1 MKLIYVA
8 GAYTSNPS
16 KNMEIAEKASIELIR
31 NGFAVFT
38 PHKNFYDYQKYED
51 VDYETYLQ
59 IDFEII
65 SRCNAVYVLDN
76 WNESPGTKREIG
88 YCDSIG
94 IPVLYQS
101 VSNACDLL
109 PDNVPEKKEEEI
121 LSKAIAHYGEP
132 AQVLKCIEEL
142 AELGIE
148 LSGTITAD
156 NKYFRKD
163 MVDLVRCLTNVVN
176 FCKYDIPSTTSEIRM
191 LPPNEER
198 YSDIAQETADVRIM
212 LQQLEMF
219 LVSPEEV
226 HDQIDF
232 KVKRLEKRM
241 KEEVK

>member
-1 MKLIYVA
+1 MTKMPLIYVA
-8 GAYTSNPS
+8 GAYTNNPEV
-16 KNMEIAEKASIELIR
+16 NMQKAEQASIQLIR

-76 WNESPGTKREIG
+76 WNESPGTKREIE

-142 AELGIE
+142 AELQLSLYRTLASYRPSDQHLLNYIRDHAEDDITICKNIVVSE
-148 LSGTITAD
+148 LITSPYKIDEVVLELAD
-156 NKYFRKD
+156 VEITTKQVRKI
-163 MVDLVRCLTNVVN
+163 LTTEEEFKKAKEFKLN
-176 FCKYDIPSTTSEIRM
+176 R
-191 LPPNEER
+191 LEER
-198 YSDIAQETADVRIM
+198 IEGDS
-212 LQQLEMF
+212 
-219 LVSPEEV
+219 
-226 HDQIDF
+226 
-232 KVKRLEKRM
+232 K
-241 KEEVK
+241 

>member
-1 MKLIYVA
+1 MSLVYECNQCHKETFNGDMVEGHWICA
-8 GAYTSNPS
+8 KCQ
-16 KNMEIAEKASIELIR
+16 KN
-31 NGFAVFT
+31 
-38 PHKNFYDYQKYED
+38 
-51 VDYETYLQ
+51 
-59 IDFEII
+59 IDDTNRI
-65 SRCNAVYVLDN
+65 
-76 WNESPGTKREIG
+76 
-88 YCDSIG
+88 
-94 IPVLYQS
+94 
-101 VSNACDLL
+101 LL
-109 PDNVPEKKEEEI
+109 KV
-121 LSKAIAHYGEP
+121 IAHYGEP

-191 LPPNEER
+191 LPSNEER
-198 YSDIAQETADVRIM
+198 YSDIVQETADVRIM

-232 KVKRLEKRM
+232 KVKRLEERIEGDSK
-241 KEEVK
+241 